1 MQSKLIINYLINLK
15 QQTPF
20 SGTFNLVNLSILLAA
35 IIFLGPACDKPE
47 QALEDIV
54 SMADTVEQLPLGEGL
69 AVGATAPEF
78 LLPDADGNT
87 HSLSD
92 YSGQKLVIVFYRF
105 GTWGFCQTQLGELQT
120 GYEDIKAQGAEI
132 IAISADPRILVGLT
146 KQNLNITY
154 LLLSDE
160 NKEAIDAYNVID
172 TGNMSIAR
180 PATYIID
187 QDGRVAWKFLD
198 AKFDTRVSSDQILT
212 ELKKLKS
219 PW

>member
-1 MQSKLIINYLINLK
+1 MQSKLITNYLLNPK
-15 QQTPF
+15 RKAAF
-20 SGTFNLVNLSILLAA
+20 SRAFSLLSLSILFAA
-35 IIFLGPACDKPE
+35 VILLYSACDNAEQTLQDIMSPE
-47 QALEDIV
+47 Q
-54 SMADTVEQLPLGEGL
+54 TVEQLPLGEGL
-69 AVGATAPEF
+69 AVGASAPEF
-78 LLPDADGNT
+78 SLPDADGNT
-87 HSLSD
+87 HSLSN

-105 GTWGFCQTQLGELQT
+105 GTWGFCRTQLGELQT
-120 GYEDIKAQGAEI
+120 GYENIKAQDTEI
-132 IAISADPRILVGLT
+132 IAISADSQALTGLT

-172 TGNMSIAR
+172 TSSMSIAR

-212 ELKKLKS
+212 ELKKL
-219 PW
+219 